1 MHIIKTGLIKV
12 SQDLDHKFY
21 SLASENYAQNSELR
35 KNLVQECN

>member
-1 MHIIKTGLIKV
+1 MHIIKTGLIV